1 MKSFIRWIGKL
12 FASALAVMIVAYILP
27 GVHVKD
33 FITGLLVAVVLS
45 LLNNLLKP
53 ILIILTIPV
62 TVLTFG
68 IFLLVINSA
77 IILLASSL
85 VPNFK
90 VDGFWW
96 ALLFSVLLSF
106 INSIFE
112 SIDRNY
118 AEDKNE
124 D

>member
-1 MKSFIRWIGKL
+1 MKSFIRWVGKL

-68 IFLLVINSA
+68 FFLLVINSA
-77 IILLASSL
+77 IILLVGSL
-85 VPNFK
+85 VPNFR

-106 INSIFE
+106 VNSLFE
-112 SIDRNY
+112 SIDRNHT
-118 AEDKNE
+118 EDKNE
-124 D
+124 N

>member
-1 MKSFIRWIGKL
+1 MRWIGKL

>member
-106 INSIFE
+106 VNSIFE

>member
-1 MKSFIRWIGKL
+1 MKSFIRWVGKL

-53 ILIILTIPV
+53 ILIVLTIPV

-68 IFLLVINSA
+68 LFLLIINSA
-77 IILLASSL
+77 IILLAGSL
-85 VPNFK
+85 VPNFE

-106 INSIFE
+106 VNSLFE
-112 SIDRNY
+112 SIDRNHT
-118 AEDKNE
+118 EDKNE
-124 D
+124 N

>member
-1 MKSFIRWIGKL
+1 MKSFIRWVGKL

-53 ILIILTIPV
+53 ILIVLTIPV

-68 IFLLVINSA
+68 LFLLIINSA
-77 IILLASSL
+77 IILLAGSL
-85 VPNFK
+85 VPNFE

-106 INSIFE
+106 VNSLFE

-118 AEDKNE
+118 AENNNE

>member
-53 ILIILTIPV
+53 VLIVLTIPV
-62 TVLTFG
+62 TILTFG
-68 IFLLVINSA
+68 FFLLVINSA
-77 IILLASSL
+77 IILLAGSL
-85 VPNFK
+85 VPHFN

-96 ALLFSVLLSF
+96 ALLFSILLSF
-106 INSIFE
+106 VNSLFE

-118 AEDKNE
+118 AEENNE